1 VFFARRGE
9 SACVR
14 LHFLI
19 NLLIGLSIFV
29 LLRAPF
35 VQQNGGVAAA
45 RDAVITWQMDRLT
58 GLDAAPRLAWI
69 DIDDAA
75 HHAWGVPGETR
86 RDKIA
91 QLIAFAAR
99 GRPAAIVVD
108 LDLTDPMLGLARD
121 DDVLKRYLEHYA
133 NSCSSCPELLLVRT
147 LGPSAYWY
155 AGRGPALQARRSF
168 LDPALGTSPKQ
179 PWTPGRIMWGT
190 VAMDRDPDLIER
202 RWRLWESSC
211 SAEGRAVVV
220 SSVTLLAAAVAT
232 STSLASVYDAL
243 APHALTCVPRA
254 EASVPGAAPT
264 QPTELHLG
272 KSALTLAEDDISRR
286 LFYRIPWKPNDPNA
300 TAPAVTLP
308 AGEITKNAQA
318 VPTILAGRVVVIGA
332 SFAAS
337 RDIHM
342 TPIGQMPG
350 ALVLINAIDSVL
362 SGDNLRQPSWLVIVL
377 IEGVLILIVS
387 AFFAYLRPA
396 WALVASLATILVGT
410 MTVGF
415 VAFNSGI
422 WIDSTVPMLAVT
434 AHEFVEHVHHHV
446 RRLIKAR

>member
-1 VFFARRGE
+1 VFFAGRGE
-9 SACVR
+9 FSSVR
-14 LHFLI
+14 REFLI
-19 NLLIGLSIFV
+19 NLLIGFAIFV

-35 VQQNGGVAAA
+35 VQQNGAVAAA

-58 GLDAAPRLAWI
+58 GLDAAPRLAWVN
-69 DIDDAA
+69 IDDAA

-108 LDLTDPMLGLARD
+108 LDLTDAMLGLERD
-121 DDVLKRYLEHYA
+121 DDVLKRYLESYA
-133 NSCSSCPELLLVRT
+133 NSCSACAPLLLVRT

-168 LDPALGTSPKQ
+168 LDPALGTSPLQ
-179 PWTPGRIMWGT
+179 PWTPGRIAWGT
-190 VAMDRDPDLIER
+190 VAMDRDPDLVER

-211 SAEGRAVVV
+211 SAVGPAVVLP
-220 SSVTLLAAAVAT
+220 SVTLLAAAIAT
-232 STSLASVYDAL
+232 STPLTSVRGAL
-243 APHALTCVPRA
+243 DPHALMCVPRA
-254 EASVPGAAPT
+254 AASESRAGPT
-264 QPTELHLG
+264 PATTLRLG
-272 KSALTLAEDDISRR
+272 KTTLTLAEDDISRR

-300 TAPAVTLP
+300 TAPAVTLL
-308 AGEITKNAQA
+308 AGQITKNSRA

-332 SFAAS
+332 SFSAS

-342 TPIGQMPG
+342 TPIGPMPG
-350 ALVLINAIDSVL
+350 ALVLINAIDSLL
-362 SGDNLRQPSWLVIVL
+362 SGDNLRQPNWFVIVL
-377 IEGVLILIVS
+377 IEGALILIVS

-396 WALVASLATILVGT
+396 WALTASLATVVVGT
-410 MTVGF
+410 LTVGF

-422 WIDSTVPMLAVT
+422 WIDSVVPMLAVT
-434 AHEFVEHVHHHV
+434 LHEFIEHVHHHMK
-446 RRLIKAR
+446 RLTKAR